1 MKTKVCKICKLELPT
16 AFFYKC
22 RNSTYPNCKVC
33 ERKRRAS
40 SSTNLQEVDKIKRL
54 MQTLS
59 LEEFAKEYPP
69 SVWEYTVERLKL
81 DYPDRLA
88 DIEELDN
95 SYY

>member
-1 MKTKVCKICKLELPT
+1 
-16 AFFYKC
+16 
-22 RNSTYPNCKVC
+22 
-33 ERKRRAS
+33 
-40 SSTNLQEVDKIKRL
+40 